1 MVSGSGHIRFKQVLV
16 MVMVRVSLQ
25 EININISNVPK
36 NDGNSTR
43 PGSREMETRLL
54 TTVNSK
60 HRTSSLIHTSGL
72 RQPQHTLT
80 FTHTCTHMC
89 THKHT
94 LYAIIYFCPL
104 HAKIFL
110 SWIAH
115 NSNYYI
121 LFSLSCRLSN
131 PSFVPLY
138 SKFSTRTPFNS
149 SPLFSKLFPLSTP
162 PSRPAPL
169 LHSPLHSILG
179 VSGAVFILLT
189 TAEDDDDGGDD
200 EGEEERGVMRKTE
213 EAGVFCF
220 FFPGVNG
227 TDGCRRM
234 EEE

>member
-1 MVSGSGHIRFKQVLV
+1 

-25 EININISNVPK
+25 EMNINISNVPE
-36 NDGNSTR
+36 NAGNSTR
-43 PGSREMETRLL
+43 PESREMETRLL

-94 LYAIIYFCPL
+94 LYAIIYFCPRQHFSVL
-104 HAKIFL
+104 NRSQLKLFDFIL
-110 SWIAH
+110 S
-115 NSNYYI
+115 I
-121 LFSLSCRLSN
+121 LSSLK
-131 PSFVPLY
+131 SFFPLC

-169 LHSPLHSILG
+169 LHSPLHSIL
-179 VSGAVFILLT
+179 SSQRCIWSSFHPT
-189 TAEDDDDGGDD
+189 YHS
-200 EGEEERGVMRKTE
+200 
-213 EAGVFCF
+213 
-220 FFPGVNG
+220 
-227 TDGCRRM
+227 
-234 EEE
+234 